1 MDIARGM
8 SDRAKEHF
16 WQILTGEKKHWSVN
30 LGDAVRSGKSEGPMM
45 GGCLS
50 LLETTLGTP
59 YEIDTTGTLLF
70 LEDVGEKP
78 YRIERMLTHLKL
90 AGKFD
95 RLAGLVFGDFTQ
107 CDGEGPRDIGTV
119 IAEIFHDAPYPVVMG
134 LPAGHGAENL
144 AFPLGVRMSLDG
156 DLRTLSLLESP
167 VK

>member
-1 MDIARGM
+1 
-8 SDRAKEHF
+8 
-16 WQILTGEKKHWSVN
+16 
-30 LGDAVRSGKSEGPMM
+30 
-45 GGCLS
+45 
-50 LLETTLGTP
+50 
-59 YEIDTTGTLLF
+59 
-70 LEDVGEKP
+70 
-78 YRIERMLTHLKL
+78 MLTHLKL